1 MKKLLMTGLIA
12 AAAFSLPVAMA
23 NDYKSDTDRTAD
35 RSHPGTFVKDSA
47 ITAKVKSKLAAKHM
61 ATLTDIK
68 VDTDKNGM
76 VVLSGTAES
85 KKAAD
90 KAVSIARAVKGVT
103 SVENHI
109 KIVADK

>member
-23 NDYKSDTDRTAD
+23 NDYKSDTDRTTAD
-35 RSHPGTFVKDSA
+35 RSHPGAFVKDSV

-68 VDTDKNGM
+68 VDTDNQGV
-76 VVLSGTAES
+76 VVLSGTAPTKDAS
-85 KKAAD
+85 DLAAMLAKD
-90 KAVSIARAVKGVT
+90 TEGVT
-103 SVENHI
+103 SVHN
-109 KIVADK
+109 KIVIAE